1 MENMWENTLGTWGT
15 YWEPDGKHGRLPQIA
30 VSMSGQSASP
40 LGSSI
45 QVRKGDLWVKNM
57 R

>member
-30 VSMSGQSASP
+30 VSMSG
-40 LGSSI
+40 
-45 QVRKGDLWVKNM
+45 
-57 R
+57 